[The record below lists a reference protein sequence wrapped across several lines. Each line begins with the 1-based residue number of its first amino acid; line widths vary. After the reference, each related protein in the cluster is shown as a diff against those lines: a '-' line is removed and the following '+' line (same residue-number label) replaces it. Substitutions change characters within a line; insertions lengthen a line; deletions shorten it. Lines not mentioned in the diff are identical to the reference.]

1 MSNRFDYIIAI
12 DRSDAK
18 LDVCTVL
25 NDPEADPDIEEVENS
40 PEALAEWL
48 ERLQPLFPGLRP
60 AVIFE
65 QPAADLLAFFSAR
78 EVALYPINPKI
89 LAKFREAFV
98 SSRAKGDQLDCL
110 MLSELLLSHSG
121 KLSEYAPDSANCRRV
136 AALVEERRKEVNRR
150 VGYTNRLKSLLKKT
164 FPQALKMLGED
175 LWRPCVMEFLRRWPT
190 LQELRKAD
198 RSELVSLYNRNH
210 CARGENIAKRLEV
223 LEKAVAVTEDEVLLE
238 VSRMNIRHSVKHIEV
253 CVKAIEQYDLEIRRA
268 ISSCE
273 DAAIYASLPGAGE
286 TLAPRLYAAMG
297 EDRDRFESATSLQ
310 RYSGVA
316 PVTKQSGGK
325 RHVHRRYNRPVFVMQ
340 TFVEYAKESVTR
352 SAWACA
358 FWKYKKDKGMPYHC
372 AMRELAFKWQRIIF
386 RMWKRREAYDES
398 RYIQQLKAKGS
409 PICGYL

>member
-25 NDPEADPDIEEVENS
+25 NDPEADPDIEQVENS
-40 PEALAEWL
+40 PEALSGWL
-48 ERLQPLFPGLRP
+48 KQLEPLFPGLRA

-65 QPAADLLAFFSAR
+65 QPAADLLAFFSSR
-78 EVALYPINPKI
+78 DVALYPINPKI

-98 SSRAKGDQLDCL
+98 SSRAKDDQLDCL
-110 MLSELLLSHSG
+110 MLSELLLSHSS
-121 KLSEYAPDSANCRRV
+121 KLSEYSPDGAECRRV
-136 AALVEERRKEVNRR
+136 AALVEARRKEVNRR
-150 VGYTNRLKSLLKKT
+150 VGHTNRLKSLLKKT

-210 CARGENIAKRLEV
+210 CSRGDNVAKRLEV
-223 LEKAVAVTEDEVLLE
+223 LERSVAVTDDEVLLD
-238 VSRMNIRHSVKHIEV
+238 VSRINIRHCVEHIEV
-253 CVKAIEQYDLEIRRA
+253 CVKAIDQFDREIRRA
-268 ISSCE
+268 FARCE
-273 DAAIYASLPGAGE
+273 DAALYSSLPGAGE
-286 TLAPRLYAAMG
+286 TLAPRLYAAIG
-297 EDRDRFESATSLQ
+297 ESRERFASATSLQ

-340 TFVEYAKESVTR
+340 SFVEYAKESVTR
-352 SAWACA
+352 SAWAGA
-358 FWKYKKDKGMPYHC
+358 FWKYKKEKGMPYHC

-386 RMWKRREAYDES
+386 RMWQRREAYDES
-398 RYIQQLKAKGS
+398 RYIEQLKRKGS